1 MSKDPFQTRSTAGST
16 DLSRQG
22 SAVQETAALHCH
34 GAGGGAADRAPRTLT
49 GLGPPLF

>member
-22 SAVQETAALHCH
+22 SAQDAVFDPASFSITVAA
-34 GAGGGAADRAPRTLT
+34 A
-49 GLGPPLF
+49 